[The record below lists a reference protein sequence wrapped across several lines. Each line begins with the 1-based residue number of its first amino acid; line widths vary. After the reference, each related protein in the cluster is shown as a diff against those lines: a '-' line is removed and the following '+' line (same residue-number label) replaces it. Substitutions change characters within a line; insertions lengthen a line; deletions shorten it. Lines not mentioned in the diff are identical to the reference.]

1 MFFIYGILTNI
12 LFLLS
17 PIIFLF
23 RILKKKEDINRFQE
37 KYCIY
42 SRKNFQRT
50 IWFHAVSVGE
60 LMSIIPV
67 VKKLEKNKKVK
78 KIIVTS
84 STTSSAKIFKNQKFK
99 KTIHKFF
106 PLDTNF
112 LTKKFIDFWKP
123 QVAIFVDSE
132 IWPNMIR
139 NLEKNQIPIV
149 LLNARFTRSSFK
161 KWLIVKSFAKEIFN
175 KISIALPQNTET
187 KKYLKIL
194 GIKKIIPA
202 GNIKYYG
209 EKILLSKRNLELFRK
224 FKKFKI
230 LCAGSTHDAEEIL
243 VSKLHIELK
252 KYLPNL
258 LTVIIPRHINRSENI
273 INDLNKFKLN
283 VVKHSMKQ
291 KISKKTDIYF
301 VDTFGETKNFY
312 NLSNIAFLGGSI
324 VNHGGQN
331 PLEATRYGCKIL
343 HGPHVENFNEIY
355 NYLRNLKIS
364 TKVKDHSQLSIKL
377 DKLLTQKN
385 KSKKIQNKLNK
396 IGDKILND
404 TYNEI
409 YQFIKNEN

>member
-17 PIIFLF
+17 PIIFVF

-37 KYCIY
+37 KYCFY
-42 SRKNFQRT
+42 SRKNFQKT

-60 LMSIIPV
+60 LMSIVPIV
-67 VKKLEKNKKVK
+67 NKLEKNKKIK
-78 KIIVTS
+78 KIIITS
-84 STTSSAKIFKNQKFK
+84 STISSSKIFKKQKFK

-112 LTKKFIDFWKP
+112 LTKKFINFWKP
-123 QVAIFVDSE
+123 EVAIFVDSE
-132 IWPNMIR
+132 IWPNMIK
-139 NLEKNQIPIV
+139 NLEKHQIPII

-161 KWLIVKSFAKEIFN
+161 KWLIVKSFAKEIFG
-175 KISIALPQNTET
+175 KITIALPQNKET

-209 EKILLSKRNLELFRK
+209 EKFLLGKKNIELFRK
-224 FKKFKI
+224 LKKFKI
-230 LCAGSTHDAEEIL
+230 LCAGSTHNTEEIL
-243 VSKLHIELK
+243 ISKLHIELK

-273 INDLNKFKLN
+273 INDLDKFKLN
-283 VVKHSMKQ
+283 VVKHSTKQ
-291 KISKKTDIYF
+291 KISKKTDIYL

-331 PLEATRYGCKIL
+331 PLEAARLGNYIINGPNIGNFTEIYDYLKINKISYTTSKIL
-343 HGPHVENFNEIY
+343 KMRDIVLSKINKKLPFNK
-355 NYLRNLKIS
+355 RKKIFDNGN
-364 TKVKDHSQLSIKL
+364 KIL
-377 DKLLTQKN
+377 DKNVNIIEKY
-385 KSKKIQNKLNK
+385 IQ
-396 IGDKILND
+396 
-404 TYNEI
+404 
-409 YQFIKNEN
+409 

>member
-1 MFFIYGILTNI
+1 MFFIYSILINI

-17 PIIFLF
+17 PIIFVF

-42 SRKNFQRT
+42 SKKNIQKT

-67 VKKLEKNKKVK
+67 INKLEKNKNVK
-78 KIIVTS
+78 KIIITS
-84 STTSSAKIFKNQKFK
+84 STVSSAKIFKKQKFK

-112 LTKKFIDFWKP
+112 LTNRFINTWKP
-123 QVAIFVDSE
+123 KIAIFVDSE
-132 IWPNMIR
+132 IWPNMIK
-139 NLEKNQIPIV
+139 NLEKHQIPII

-161 KWLIVKSFAKEIFN
+161 KWLIVKSFTKEIFS

-194 GIKKIIPA
+194 GVKKIIPA

-209 EKILLSKRNLELFRK
+209 EKIVLSKKNLELFRK
-224 FKKFKI
+224 LKKFRI
-230 LCAGSTHDAEEIL
+230 LCAGSTHDTEEIL
-243 VSKLHIELK
+243 ISKLHIELK
-252 KYLPNL
+252 KYVPNL

-273 INDLNKFKLN
+273 INDLDKFKLN
-283 VVKHSMKQ
+283 VVRHSSKQ
-291 KISKKTDIYF
+291 KISKKTDIYL

-331 PLEATRYGCKIL
+331 PLEAVRLGNYIINGPNIGNFTEIYDYLKINRISYTTSKIL
-343 HGPHVENFNEIY
+343 KMRDIVLSKINKKLPFNKRKRIFD
-355 NYLRNLKIS
+355 NG
-364 TKVKDHSQLSIKL
+364 
-377 DKLLTQKN
+377 
-385 KSKKIQNKLNK
+385 NK
-396 IGDKILND
+396 ILDNNIRV
-404 TYNEI
+404 
-409 YQFIKNEN
+409 IKKYIQ

>member
-17 PIIFLF
+17 PIIFVF

-37 KYCIY
+37 KYCFY
-42 SRKNFQRT
+42 SRKNFQKT

-60 LMSIIPV
+60 LMSIIPIIN
-67 VKKLEKNKKVK
+67 KLEKNKKIK
-78 KIIVTS
+78 KIIITS
-84 STTSSAKIFKNQKFK
+84 STVSSSKIFKKQKFK

-112 LTKKFIDFWKP
+112 LTNKFINFWKP
-123 QVAIFVDSE
+123 EVAIFVDSE
-132 IWPNMIR
+132 IWPNMIK
-139 NLEKNQIPIV
+139 NLEKHQIPII

-161 KWLIVKSFAKEIFN
+161 KWLIVKSFAKKIFGM
-175 KISIALPQNTET
+175 ISIALPQNTET

-209 EKILLSKRNLELFRK
+209 QKITLDKKNLELFRK
-224 FKKFKI
+224 LKKFKV
-230 LCAGSTHDAEEIL
+230 LCAGSTHNTEEIL
-243 VSKLHIELK
+243 ISKLHIELK

-258 LTVIIPRHINRSENI
+258 LTVIIPRHINRSEDI
-273 INDLNKFKLN
+273 INDLDKFKLN
-283 VVKHSMKQ
+283 VVKHSTKQ
-291 KISKKTDIYF
+291 KISKKTDIYL

-331 PLEATRYGCKIL
+331 PLEAARLGNYIINGPNIGNFTEIYDYLKKNKISYTTSKIFKMRDIVLSKINKKLPLNKRKKIFDNGNKIL
-343 HGPHVENFNEIY
+343 
-355 NYLRNLKIS
+355 
-364 TKVKDHSQLSIKL
+364 
-377 DKLLTQKN
+377 DKNVHIIEKY
-385 KSKKIQNKLNK
+385 IQ
-396 IGDKILND
+396 
-404 TYNEI
+404 
-409 YQFIKNEN
+409 

>member
-1 MFFIYGILTNI
+1 MYFIYGILTNI
-12 LFLLS
+12 LFLFS
-17 PIIFLF
+17 PIVFLF

-37 KYCIY
+37 KFCIY
-42 SRKNFQRT
+42 SKKNFQQT

-67 VKKLEKNKKVK
+67 VKKLEKNRKIK
-78 KIIVTS
+78 KIIITS
-84 STTSSAKIFKNQKFK
+84 STISSAKVFKKQKFK

-106 PLDTNF
+106 PLDTDF
-112 LTKKFIDFWKP
+112 LTKKFINVWKP

-132 IWPNMIR
+132 IWPNMFK
-139 NLEKNQIPIV
+139 NLKKNQIPII
-149 LLNARFTRSSFK
+149 LLNARFTKSSLK
-161 KWLIVKSFAKEIFN
+161 KWLLVKSFAKEIFN

-187 KKYLKIL
+187 KKYLEIL
-194 GIKKIIPA
+194 GVKKIISA

-209 EKILLSKRNLELFRK
+209 EKIISDNKRSKFFEQ
-224 FKKFKI
+224 FKKFKV
-230 LCAGSTHDAEEIL
+230 LCAGSTHNTEEIL
-243 VSKLHIELK
+243 ISKLHIKLK

-331 PLEATRYGCKIL
+331 PLEAARLGNYVINGPNIGNFTEIYDYLKINKISFTTSNILKMKDIILSKINKKLPLSKRKKIFDNGIKIL
-343 HGPHVENFNEIY
+343 DNNIRIIEKY
-355 NYLRNLKIS
+355 
-364 TKVKDHSQLSIKL
+364 
-377 DKLLTQKN
+377 
-385 KSKKIQNKLNK
+385 IQ
-396 IGDKILND
+396 
-404 TYNEI
+404 
-409 YQFIKNEN
+409 